1 MWRMGNL
8 CFSLG
13 SCPSGVGGSCSTLIW
28 RPATR
33 SRQMRRRVLTRSMT
47 STRTTAVR
55 SPAPHSL
62 HSYGA
67 KTSIQ
72 IWQKDKIINLF
83 AYISTRE
90 YLESLKSISVQ
101 SSLYVESFSVE
112 HLCAA
117 AGPMI
122 SCRAADSQGTRRG
135 DHLRD
140 NVSALGKCESVVWL
154 IMPRAEVVFLLRS
167 LRMWAR
173 EIVGGWHVV
182 ELMNIHAEC
191 PCGTVSS
198 CN

>member
-1 MWRMGNL
+1 MGNL

-13 SCPSGVGGSCSTLIW
+13 SCPSGLGGSCSTLIW

-62 HSYGA
+62 HLYGA

-72 IWQKDKIINLF
+72 IWQKEEINLF
-83 AYISTRE
+83 AYISTGE
-90 YLESLKSISVQ
+90 YLFKDSNQFLSNRVFMLSLF
-101 SSLYVESFSVE
+101 LWFWE

-122 SCRAADSQGTRRG
+122 SCRAAESQGTHRG

-140 NVSALGKCESVVWL
+140 NVGE
-154 IMPRAEVVFLLRS
+154 M
-167 LRMWAR
+167 
-173 EIVGGWHVV
+173 
-182 ELMNIHAEC
+182 
-191 PCGTVSS
+191 
-198 CN
+198 